1 MMTPRPNPG
10 PTCFCQSRCIV
21 TQPHAFIHVLIFS
34 MTAFFTIAV
43 AVAIETSRSIK
54 LEILAIWPFPEEVC

>member
-1 MMTPRPNPG
+1 MTP
-10 PTCFCQSRCIV
+10 
-21 TQPHAFIHVLIFS
+21 FS
-34 MTAFFTIAV
+34 TIAA